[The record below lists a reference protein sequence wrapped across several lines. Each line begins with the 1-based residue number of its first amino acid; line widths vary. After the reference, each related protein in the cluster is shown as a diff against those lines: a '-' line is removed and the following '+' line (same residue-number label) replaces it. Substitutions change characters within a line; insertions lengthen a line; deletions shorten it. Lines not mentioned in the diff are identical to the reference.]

1 MKLKTR
7 TVSLRTTLI
16 ALAVVGVVYVLL
28 LVLQITLVI
37 APAAIGVRSHARDLL
52 VEHDAIQ
59 VRLEAMRTNL
69 ASVSIALHQ
78 LAPSGAFLDRELSEA
93 LTGPIRDGLD
103 SVVAM
108 RAALRLAIAPDEM
121 RLHLAEAVQTE
132 TDAGLTT
139 LEAIRAMRSG
149 LADTAAVAVRR
160 AEALLDSTGLHLA
173 SAQGAAISALLDRE
187 DALIRATTLVSRW
200 ALSWAAV
207 GALLLAIAV
216 WQVRRR
222 VYRPIAE
229 IEDTVA
235 RVTGGDLTAHAQI
248 SRDDELGRLADHFNA
263 MTEVLRERA
272 AEQARRHESITERF
286 GRILDQSS
294 NEIYLFNAS
303 TLRFVQANRGA
314 LVNLG
319 YAMEDLL
326 DLTPL
331 DILDESHRES
341 FVAALAMLRQEEQR
355 SVVLAV
361 SQVRKD
367 GSGYPVEIKLQLSE
381 AGDSPVYV
389 AVVDDL
395 SERSRLR
402 EFNERLRQFAMAEH
416 RSIGK
421 GELESGLHAITEMAS
436 DTLQVA
442 RTGVWAYHPDRLVC
456 LDMFDRRQRQHSIA
470 KEVHWHDQRVYIE
483 ALRAGSPL
491 AAHDARHDP
500 RTMELVGKGSAR
512 PDVGAQLDIPVRAG
526 GRLVAIVTC
535 EADDPRHWS
544 AEEQAFAGSVADFVA
559 LAIEAA
565 ERSRLEEQLAKAQ
578 KMDSIGR
585 LAGGVAHDFNNL
597 LTAILG
603 NVEFAQLGVLPDT
616 PLRAD
621 LDEIQKAAHRATE
634 LTRQLLTFAR
644 HQVVRPRVVDLNV
657 LTRGA
662 DKLLRRL
669 LGEDVELVT
678 LLAPDL
684 GPVRI
689 DPGQFEQLIVNLAV
703 NARDAMPNGGRLT
716 IETANLTL
724 DTDYAA
730 THANAVPG
738 EYVQVA
744 VSDTGI
750 GMDRK
755 TLSRLFEPFFTT
767 KAEGK
772 GTGLGLAICYG
783 IVRQAGGNI
792 WAYSEPGRGATFKV
806 HLPKLDVPV
815 DAANGAPAP
824 AAVPRGQETILL
836 VEDEDQIREVA
847 ARGLRAQGYTVV
859 TASNGAEGEAIARAR
874 LEQIDVLVTDIVL
887 PLLGGREL
895 AARLRADRRNL
906 PVIFIS
912 GYTRGVVSDVE
923 LVGENTL
930 FLSKPFTPSE
940 LARQVWDILHRTGLK
955 EGS

>member
-1 MKLKTR
+1 MKPKTR

-28 LVLQITLVI
+28 LVLEIVMVI
-37 APAAIGVRSHARDLL
+37 APAATGVRSHASDLL

-59 VRLEAMRTNL
+59 VRLETMRANL
-69 ASVSIALHQ
+69 ASVSTVLHQ
-78 LAPSGAFLDRELSEA
+78 LAPTHAVLDQERSEA
-93 LTGPIRDGLD
+93 LASPIRAALD

-108 RAALRLAIAPDEM
+108 RASLRLAVDPPEM

-139 LEAIRAMRSG
+139 LEGIRAMRSG
-149 LADTAAVAVRR
+149 LPDTAAVALRR
-160 AEALLDSTGLHLA
+160 AEALLDSTALHLA
-173 SAQGAAISALLDRE
+173 SAQGAAISSLLERE

-200 ALSWAAV
+200 AFGWAAV
-207 GALLLAIAV
+207 GALLLGIAV

-235 RVTGGDLTAHAQI
+235 RVAGGDLTAHAQI
-248 SRDDELGRLADHFNA
+248 SRDDELGRLANHFNA

-272 AEQARRHESITERF
+272 AEQVRRHENIAERF

-303 TLRFVQANRGA
+303 TLRFAQANRGA

-319 YAMEDLL
+319 YTMEDLSA
-326 DLTPL
+326 LTPV
-331 DILDESHRES
+331 DILGESHRES
-341 FVAALAMLRQEEQR
+341 FLTALTMLRQGEQP

-367 GSGYPVEIKLQLSE
+367 GSVYPVEIKLQLSE
-381 AGDSPVYV
+381 ASDPPVYV

-416 RSIGK
+416 RAIGK
-421 GELESGLHAITEMAS
+421 GELEAGLHAITEMAT
-436 DTLQVA
+436 DTLEVA

-456 LDMFDRRQRQHSIA
+456 LDMFVRNQRQHSSG
-470 KEVHWHDQRVYIE
+470 KEIHWHEQRTYIE
-483 ALRAGSPL
+483 ALRTGNPL

-500 RTMELVGKGSAR
+500 RTMELVREGSAR
-512 PDVGAQLDIPVRAG
+512 PGVGAQLDIPVRAG

-535 EADDPRHWS
+535 EVDAPRHWS
-544 AEEQAFAGSVADFVA
+544 VEEQAFAGSVADFVA
-559 LAIEAA
+559 LAMEAA

-603 NVEFAQLGVLPDT
+603 NVEFAQQSVLPGT
-616 PLRAD
+616 PLREE
-621 LDEIQKAAHRATE
+621 LDEIQKAAHRATD

-644 HQVVRPRVVDLNV
+644 HQVVRPRVVDLNA
-657 LTRGA
+657 LTHGA

-669 LGEDVELVT
+669 LGEDIELVT

-684 GPVRI
+684 GSVRI

-716 IETANLTL
+716 IETANITL
-724 DTDYAA
+724 DTDYVA

-744 VSDTGI
+744 VSDTGH

-767 KAEGK
+767 KAEGR

-792 WAYSEPGRGATFKV
+792 WAYSEPGRGASFKV
-806 HLPKLDVPV
+806 HLPKLDVPL
-815 DAANGAPAP
+815 DTANGGPAP
-824 AAVPRGQETILL
+824 AAVPRGRETILL
-836 VEDEDQIREVA
+836 VEDEDQIRDVA

-859 TASNGAEGEAIARAR
+859 TAANGAEAEAIARAR
-874 LEQIDVLVTDIVL
+874 FEEIDVLVTDIVL

-895 AARLRADRRNL
+895 AARLRADRPSL

-955 EGS
+955 NS